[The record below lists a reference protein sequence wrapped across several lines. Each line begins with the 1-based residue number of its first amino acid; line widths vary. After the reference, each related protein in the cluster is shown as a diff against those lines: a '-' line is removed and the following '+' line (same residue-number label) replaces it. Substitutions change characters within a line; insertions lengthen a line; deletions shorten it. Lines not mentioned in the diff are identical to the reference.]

1 MLIRGFRVAFA
12 LGIAIAAYRECP
24 AAAVPM
30 DDSAERAMADA
41 ELAAGTAEAKAGRYD
56 AAIRLLQRVLAV
68 DANNAD
74 AHNMLGF
81 AHRKRGDLSIARY
94 HYQQALTLAPHHKG
108 ALEYYGEWHLQA
120 GDRPGA
126 ERLRARLAALCPAG
140 CEELADLDEAL
151 AATAAK

>member
-1 MLIRGFRVAFA
+1 MPIRGFRLAFA
-12 LGIAIAAYRECP
+12 LAIGLAAQPPSLAIAA
-24 AAAVPM
+24 PM
-30 DDSAERAMADA
+30 DDSAERAMRDAD
-41 ELAAGTAEAKAGRYD
+41 LAAGTQAAKAGRYD
-56 AAIRLLQRVLAV
+56 VAIGLLQRVLAS

-81 AHRKRGDLSIARY
+81 AHRKGGDLSVARY
-94 HYQQALTLAPHHKG
+94 HYQQALTLEPDHKG

-140 CEELADLDEAL
+140 CEELADLDAAL
-151 AATAAK
+151 AK

>member
-1 MLIRGFRVAFA
+1 MLIRGFRLAFA
-12 LGIAIAAYRECP
+12 LGMLIATP

-30 DDSAERAMADA
+30 DDSAERAMASAD
-41 ELAAGTAEAKAGRYD
+41 LAAGTQAAKAGQYD
-56 AAIRLLQRVLAV
+56 AAITLLQRVLAS

-81 AHRKRGDLSIARY
+81 AHRKRGDLSVARY
-94 HYQQALTLAPHHKG
+94 HYQQALTLAPDHKG

-126 ERLRARLAALCPAG
+126 ERLRARLAALCPTG
-140 CEELADLDEAL
+140 CAELDDLDAAL
-151 AATAAK
+151 AQSPAI